1 MQKSKYLIFLSYLF
15 LLIAFYFDA
24 DPNGG
29 AYVDYI
35 YHKPI
40 IDDFSKDFLGT
51 FFNYDKYNTRHSP
64 INLMFLSLFVKF
76 GIQDYLLRFLYLHIC
91 LLLPLFFYKC
101 LVLKF
106 KSIKKE
112 YLIFFTC
119 LIIFSPSFLSLAFWL
134 DSRILGLQL
143 FCLSIFYFLKFK
155 EDKNFFT
162 VIKVVVSYAAA
173 SYISPNFSLF
183 ALYYFYFFVKEF
195 RFRKEIVLIVLLNFI
210 LAFPAFLYLFSLDTI
225 FLITSAVPNDS
236 IQQEPSYL
244 NISNKLLIISSII
257 FFYCFPFIVTNS
269 IKIKIIDYKK
279 LFLSFI
285 ILVISSI
292 YFDYNYNYTGGGI
305 FFKASYFL
313 INNNYLFFI
322 ICFFSILFLLNI
334 IKISKE
340 NLIIIFLLILSN
352 PQYTIYH
359 KYYDP
364 FILILFLLLFKINF
378 NNQNLF
384 NFKTIFIFYLHSSLF
399 LILNFIK

>member
-29 AYVDYI
+29 ASVDYN
-35 YHKPI
+35 YHKFI
-40 IDDFSKDFLGT
+40 IEDFSKDFLGT

-64 INLMFLSLFVKF
+64 VNLMFLSLFVKF
-76 GIQDYLLRFLYLHIC
+76 EVQDYLLRFLFLHIC

-101 LVLKF
+101 LVLKY

-112 YLIFFTC
+112 YLIFFAC
-119 LIIFSPSFLSLAFWL
+119 LIIFSPSFLSLAFWA
-134 DSRILGLQL
+134 DSRIFGLLL
-143 FCLSIFYFLKFK
+143 FCLSIFYFLRFK

-162 VIKVVVSYAAA
+162 AIKVIISYAVA
-173 SYISPNFSLF
+173 SYMSPNFSLF

-195 RFRKEIVLIVLLNFI
+195 RFSKEIILIVLLNFI
-210 LAFPAFLYLFSLDTI
+210 LAFPAILYMLSLDTI
-225 FLITSAVPNDS
+225 FLIVSAVPNDL
-236 IQQEPSYL
+236 IYREPAYF

-269 IKIKIIDYKK
+269 IKVKIIDYKN
-279 LFLSFI
+279 LILSFI
-285 ILVISSI
+285 ILVITSF
-292 YFDYNYNYTGGGI
+292 YFDYNYDYTGGGI

-313 INNNYLFFI
+313 TNSNYLFFI
-322 ICFFSILFLLNI
+322 ICFFSILFLLNV

-378 NNQNLF
+378 NNQHLF
-384 NFKTIFIFYLHSSLF
+384 NFKTIFIFYLHTSLF